1 MDDVAR
7 RLKPEIRPRIVT
19 DVQLAEYLG
28 KSSSWLAMHRH
39 ELERQGLPAGLPVVG
54 GNDLNAVDQWL
65 DGLGK
70 PSQGGE
76 PQIRKELWQEATR
89 NVRN

>member
-1 MDDVAR
+1 MDNMAR

-39 ELERQGLPAGLPVVG
+39 ELERQGLPGRLPVVG

-70 PSQGGE
+70 PSIE
-76 PQIRKELWQEATR
+76 PTNPRIERLWQEATR